1 MLKKTFLV
9 AFSLF
14 TSTAFSVG
22 AGTQTEPSAPSAS
35 ATSHQQTLSLPES
48 GLPAEWLQGEPVVR
62 WEKDKVYI
70 FEFWATWC
78 GPCLAAIPHIEAIH
92 QDTLRKK
99 LPVQI
104 IGVNIRDRA
113 DPKTLKN
120 FLAKRSTPPT
130 YTIAV
135 DTKKNTEAEWL
146 KPLKVVGIPFAF
158 AVKNGNVLWKGHPM
172 RLSSEI
178 VNAMTR
184 PDFSADFVKSPR
196 ERVSEAQK
204 RVQEIATLF
213 SEGKTETAETE
224 LQKLLGD
231 LSVPERQ
238 KIEALEI
245 PVYQALKNED
255 FRKLNACLRRLAD
268 AFPESFQCQLRV
280 ANFIQ
285 NTDDVPAEE
294 RNLALALECLERA
307 LALCGDMPEQR
318 SFLFTRIAD
327 AYEARGDDSDAL
339 SARKNAWE
347 LSAEHARLRK
357 LREKLSQNPQLL
369 CLFDKLDTEAQ
380 AVPED
385 FTAMFKPEKTCAPS
399 AKNPPRVAST
409 TPETGNVIK
418 FFSSLKWLRGQCPET
433 LPQNGILFVDFW
445 GPLSEASQNSFFRR
459 GPARWF
465 DEKSAR
471 VPGAQIVVLAVE
483 KTPGRAQKELT
494 FPRNETPYAV
504 AVLPADADR
513 QTLEK
518 LFNVSS
524 VPAVAALRDGKVIW
538 AGAEQDLPEWIFEE
552 ATRAD
557 YNHQSASA
565 RRAKEHKNFI
575 RTSGEISKIRNLVRQ
590 SKFNEVRERIAE
602 IQEEIEKHPALEIAA
617 ADLLIGEPF
626 SKGEFDA
633 VGKICERL
641 LKKYPDNIY
650 VAEYQMKTLCSSPN
664 LRAQNLP
671 LLILACRNILAA
683 GTPYQA
689 AYFGM
694 LSDLY
699 EEASDTKNAIYAAFS
714 ARNHSGKY
722 QSFKT
727 AKSRVPENPL

>member
-1 MLKKTFLV
+1 MLQKTFLV

-14 TSTAFSVG
+14 AATAFSVG
-22 AGTQTEPSAPSAS
+22 AETQTEPSEPSTS
-35 ATSHQQTLSLPES
+35 ATSQQTLSLPES
-48 GLPAEWLQGEPVVR
+48 GLPAEWLQGAPVSR

-70 FEFWATWC
+70 FELWATWC

-92 QDTLRKK
+92 QDVLRKK

-120 FLAKRSTPPT
+120 FLAKRNTPPT

-135 DTKKNTEAEWL
+135 DTKKNTETEWL

-184 PDFSADFVKSPR
+184 PDFSADFAKSPR
-196 ERVSEAQK
+196 ERASEAQK

-213 SEGKTETAETE
+213 SEGEIETAETE

-231 LSVPERQ
+231 LRVPERQ
-238 KIEALEI
+238 KIDALEI

-294 RNLALALECLERA
+294 KDLALALECLERA

-327 AYEARGDDSDAL
+327 VYETRGDDSDAL

-347 LSAEHARLRK
+347 LSAEYARLRK
-357 LREKLSQNPQLL
+357 LREKLSQNPQQL
-369 CLFDKLDTEAQ
+369 CLFDKLDAEAQ
-380 AVPED
+380 RVPEG
-385 FTAMFKPEKTCAPS
+385 FSAMFKPEKTSAPS
-399 AKNPPRVAST
+399 AENPPRVAST
-409 TPETGNVIK
+409 TPDAGNVIK
-418 FFSSLKWLRGQCPET
+418 FFNSLKWLRGQCPET

-494 FPRNETPYAV
+494 FPRNETPHAV

-518 LFNVSS
+518 LFNVSA

-538 AGAEQDLPEWIFEE
+538 SGSEQDLPEWIFEE

-557 YNHQSASA
+557 YDHQSASA

-602 IQEEIEKHPALEIAA
+602 LQEEIEKHPTLEIAA
-617 ADLLIGEPF
+617 ADLLISEPF

-641 LKKYPDNIY
+641 LKKYPNNIY

-664 LRAQNLP
+664 LRAQNIP

-699 EEASDTKNAIYAAFS
+699 EEAGDTENAIYAAFS

-727 AKSRVPENPL
+727 AKSRVSANPK